1 MQMFRTVGFLIGFSL
16 ASIGLLFLVDT
27 SSALRTRDAVVELIE
42 RFDIA
47 LPERFASSRSTLATA
62 VAPEPSSTPAPG
74 TMQTQTALADE
85 QPGPGEQ
92 PQRSARTEQNALGQT
107 QTKQD
112 LSTTPAP
119 MPVQTVET
127 PMPVQT
133 VETPMPVQ
141 TVETPMP
148 ARLDPLVPAPARNW
162 HVFWS
167 PFGSEYAAN
176 GFAERLTGLT
186 GLDFTVIREGPG
198 EYQVAFAYADENERS
213 AGLAMI
219 ETQTG
224 LRLRTPNP

>member
-133 VETPMPVQ
+133 VETPMP
-141 TVETPMP
+141 

>member
-92 PQRSARTEQNALGQT
+92 PQRSARSEQNALGQT

-112 LSTTPAP
+112 PSTTPALT
-119 MPVQTVET
+119 PVQTVET
-127 PMPVQT
+127 PTPVQT
-133 VETPMPVQ
+133 METPI
-141 TVETPMP
+141 P